1 MGVPCSTVR
10 VMGNGYRIS
19 DVRLKGKDNLGDEV
33 MDGEY
38 DGVEWTGLSK
48 ELGQWQTLINK
59 TTNF

>member
-1 MGVPCSTVR
+1 
-10 VMGNGYRIS
+10 MGNGYRIS